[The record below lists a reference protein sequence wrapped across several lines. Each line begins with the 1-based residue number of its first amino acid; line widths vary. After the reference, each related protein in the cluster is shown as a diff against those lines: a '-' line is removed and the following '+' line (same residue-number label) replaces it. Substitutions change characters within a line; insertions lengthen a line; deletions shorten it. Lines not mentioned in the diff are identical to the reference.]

1 MPGRLFLTRPLSEV
15 ASALGLSPDAAPDD
29 PPRRNIQPGQEV
41 ITVMHGPAFRKM
53 RWGLIPVGRTNARGR
68 PVMET
73 IVNARSE
80 TVFAKSAFQGVGRC
94 VVPADGWYEWTGKKG
109 RKTAWE
115 IRAKDGAI
123 LWFAAICD
131 PWTAPGGQEIWQ
143 TATVTC
149 PPNAELEKV
158 HDRMGVLLSPA
169 DIPTWLDGIDAQAEA
184 ILKTVPDGTLRVTK
198 AEGVDW
204 AGP

>member
-41 ITVMHGPAFRKM
+41 ITVTHGPAFRKM

-149 PPNAELEKV
+149 PAQCRSSEGARPNGRPPFSGGHPHMARR
-158 HDRMGVLLSPA
+158 DRRAGRGDPE
-169 DIPTWLDGIDAQAEA
+169 DGA
-184 ILKTVPDGTLRVTK
+184 
-198 AEGVDW
+198 
-204 AGP
+204 